1 MPENPYGLEVVLE
14 DLVILEDRDRP
25 VDAENRERKGLPES
39 VEIPVILED
48 LEKMA
53 RKEIADMRFLKFLKE
68 QFSNE
73 ILLYFFIKYIR
84 NFLIQ

>member
-25 VDAENRERKGLPES
+25 VDAENREHKGFQAS

-68 QFSNE
+68 
-73 ILLYFFIKYIR
+73 
-84 NFLIQ
+84 